1 MHPDQ
6 PVVGVL
12 TEILLD
18 PNEVLTHLR
27 AASGDI
33 IETMEFTSNLKTHPR
48 AGVAGISLP
57 KYVALN
63 GLLYFSGASKDHG
76 GVRVSKLVAHRE
88 TCETL

>member
-1 MHPDQ
+1 MHPDE

-18 PNEVLTHLR
+18 PDEVLTNVR

-33 IETMEFTSNLKTHPR
+33 IDAMRFSSNLKTYPM
-48 AGVAGISLP
+48 AGVYGISLP
-57 KYVALN
+57 KSVPLN

-76 GVRVSKLVAHRE
+76 GIRVSRLVAHRE
-88 TCETL
+88 TC